1 VTDVAVIGAGAMGL
15 AAAFHLLEAGHRVE
29 VFEAD
34 DRPGGMAAHF
44 DLDGLSIERFYH
56 FVCKAD
62 QPTFDL
68 LSRLGMADALKWRGT
83 EMGYYYQGR
92 LYKWGD
98 PLSLLRFPHLSLLSK
113 IRYGL
118 HMFSSTKRTD
128 WSKLDR
134 LHADDWVR
142 AWGGS
147 QAWSVLWEKLFTL
160 KFFEESHNVSA
171 AWLWTRIKRVG
182 TSRRSIFQEELGY
195 IEGGSEAMVRR
206 LVERIEAMGGR
217 IHLGTQVERVAVSDG
232 SVSGLVIGGEHRPFG
247 AIICTAPLVLLP
259 RLIPDLPE
267 PVKASYAALRNIGVA
282 CVVHKLRQS
291 VSRNFWINTND
302 DRIAIPG
309 LVEFSNL
316 RPLGNDHVVYT
327 PYYMP
332 VTNPKWSWSDEAL
345 IAESFSY
352 LRMINPALTEADR
365 AASSVARLRY
375 AQPVCPPG
383 YGAGLPPVQTAIAGL
398 QVADTS
404 TYYPEDRGIA
414 ESVRVAAE
422 MAAHVTRLSG

>member
-15 AAAFHLLEAGHRVE
+15 ATAFHLLEAGHQVE
-29 VFEAD
+29 IFEVD

-56 FVCKAD
+56 FICKAD

-68 LSRLGMADALKWRGT
+68 LARLGMADALKWRPT
-83 EMGYYYQGR
+83 SMGYFYQGG

-118 HMFSSTKRTD
+118 HMFTSTKRTD

-142 AWGGS
+142 AWGGHE
-147 QAWSVLWEKLFTL
+147 AWSVLWEKLFTL

-171 AWLWTRIKRVG
+171 AWLWTRIKRIG
-182 TSRRSIFQEELGY
+182 TSRRSLFQEELGY

-217 IHLGTQVERVAVSDG
+217 IHLRTPVERVAVSGDA
-232 SVSGLVIGGEHRPFG
+232 VSGLMIGGEHRPFG
-247 AIICTAPLVLLP
+247 AVICTVPLVLLP
-259 RLIPDLPE
+259 RLVPDLPE
-267 PVKASYAALRNIGVA
+267 PVKTRYAALRNIGVA
-282 CVVHKLRQS
+282 CVVHKLRRA
-291 VSRNFWINTND
+291 VGCDFWINTND

-316 RPLGNDHVVYT
+316 RPLGDDHVVYT

-332 VTNPKWSWSDEAL
+332 VTNPKWGWSDDAL

-352 LRMINPALTEADR
+352 LQMINPALTEADR
-365 AASSVARLRY
+365 VASSVARLRY

-383 YGAGLPPVQTAIAGL
+383 YGAALPPVQTAIAGL

-404 TYYPEDRGIA
+404 TYYPEDRGIS

-422 MAAHVTRLSG
+422 MAARVG

>member
-1 VTDVAVIGAGAMGL
+1 M
-15 AAAFHLLEAGHRVE
+15 E

-56 FVCKAD
+56 FLCKAD

-68 LSRLGMADALKWRGT
+68 MAELGLAGAVKWRPT
-83 EMGYYYQGR
+83 SMGYFYGGS
-92 LYKWGD
+92 LHPWGD
-98 PLSLLRFPHLSLLSK
+98 PISLLRFPHLGLLSK

-118 HMFSSTKRTD
+118 HMFTSTKRND

-142 AWGGS
+142 RWGGERV
-147 QAWSVLWEKLFTL
+147 WTVLWEKLFTL
-160 KFFEESHNVSA
+160 KFFEESHDVSA

-195 IEGGSEAMVRR
+195 IEGGSEALVRR
-206 LVERIEAMGGR
+206 LVERIEQMGGH
-217 IHLGTQVERVAVSDG
+217 IHLSTPVQQVTAADGAVT
-232 SVSGLVIGGEHRPFG
+232 GLLVGDTHRPFG
-247 AIICTAPLVLLP
+247 AVLCTAPLVLLP
-259 RLIPDLPE
+259 RLIPDLPDE
-267 PVKASYAALRNIGVA
+267 VKARYAALRNIGVA
-282 CVVHKLRQS
+282 CVVHKLRRA
-291 VSRNFWINTND
+291 VGKDFWINTND
-302 DRIAIPG
+302 ERIAVPG

-316 RPLGNDHVVYT
+316 RPLGGDHVVYT

-332 VTNPKWSWSDEAL
+332 VTNPKWDWPDQAL
-345 IAESFSY
+345 IDESFGY
-352 LRMINPALTEADR
+352 LKLINPAIDDSDR
-365 AASSVARLRY
+365 LASSVAKLRY

-383 YGAGLPPVQTAIAGL
+383 YGAALPPVVTAISGL

-414 ESVRVAAE
+414 ESVRVAKE
-422 MAAHVTRLSG
+422 MAARVPA